1 MRRSSKSGLNV
12 LAAILIP
19 TLTLLSNCATL
30 PKEAAIPLPA
40 YSETIPSK
48 TYYENWISCEEEL
61 KTAVDSCDA
70 D

>member
-1 MRRSSKSGLNV
+1 MRRSSKSALIA
-12 LAAILIP
+12 LAA
-19 TLTLLSNCATL
+19 TLLSNCATL

-40 YSETIPSK
+40 YSETIPSQ
-48 TYYENWISCEEEL
+48 TYYENWISCEQEL